1 MSFFNRTVVILLA
14 LAMGGAAVVTVLIVA
29 GTLGLNNLPGGWFE
43 PQIQWLADASGGMKA
58 VVITVSVL
66 VALSMLLLSV
76 AELRVRGREVRFL
89 ISSQDEG
96 TATVTRSSV
105 RSLVQHVGKGIRSIN
120 DIECQVGEKDN
131 GLAIVCTA
139 SVAMGANLPELGNQL
154 RSDVKRLAE
163 ELTGLPVKHVAVNF
177 HYERAKSQRLAVR

>member
-1 MSFFNRTVVILLA
+1 MNVFNRTVVILLA
-14 LAMGGAAVVTVLIVA
+14 LAIGGAAVVTVLLVA
-29 GTLGLNNLPGGWFE
+29 GTLGFNNLPGGWFE
-43 PQIQWLADASGGMKA
+43 PQIEWLADASGGLKA
-58 VVITVSVL
+58 LVVTVSVFA
-66 VALSMLLLSV
+66 ALIMLLLAV
-76 AELRVRGREVRFL
+76 AELRVRGREARFL

-120 DIECQVGEKDN
+120 DIECRVGEKDN

-177 HYERAKSQRLAVR
+177 RYERAKSQRLAVR

>member
-1 MSFFNRTVVILLA
+1 MNVFNRTVVILLA
-14 LAMGGAAVVTVLIVA
+14 LAIGGSAVVTVLVVA

-58 VVITVSVL
+58 LVVTVSVF
-66 VALSMLLLSV
+66 VALSMLVLV
-76 AELRVRGREVRFL
+76 IAELRIRGREVRFL
-89 ISSQDEG
+89 ISSEDEG

-105 RSLVQHVGKGIRSIN
+105 RSLVRHVGKGIRSIN
-120 DIECQVGEKDN
+120 DIECRVGEKDN

-177 HYERAKSQRLAVR
+177 RYERAKSQRLAVR